1 MKKFYKIITLLL
13 LFAFL
18 STYSPLNE
26 TNLNLENN
34 NNFFN
39 IKKIIVKNNFLV
51 KKNNVYKK
59 LDKMYNK
66 SIFLIKRKDIEEALK
81 TINFLEKIEV
91 KKRYPDTI
99 IVKIFETRPVGI
111 LFKDK
116 KRYLFDSSS
125 NLISIEKDEIFE
137 GLPNIFGEE
146 AEKHFVSFL
155 NKLKNNNFPI
165 KQINK
170 FYYFKIGRWD
180 LELINN
186 KTIKFPYNISGDVI
200 KKSIELLN
208 DNDFKNYNTIDLR
221 VDGKI
226 IVE

>member
-13 LFAFL
+13 LLAFL
-18 STYSPLNE
+18 STYSPNKS
-26 TNLNLENN
+26 NLNLEND

-39 IKKIIVKNNFLV
+39 IKKIIIKNNLLI
-51 KKNNVYKK
+51 KKSYVYEK
-59 LDKMYNK
+59 LDKIYNK
-66 SIFLIKRKDIEEALK
+66 SIFLVKRKDIEEALK
-81 TINFLEKIEV
+81 KINFLKKIEV

-99 IVKIFETRPVGI
+99 IVKIFETKPVGI

-125 NLISIEKDEIFE
+125 NLISIKKDEIFE
-137 GLPNIFGEE
+137 ELPDIFGEG
-146 AEKHFVSFL
+146 AEKNFIGFL
-155 NKLKNNNFPI
+155 NKLKNSNFPI
-165 KQINK
+165 KKINK
-170 FYYFKIGRWD
+170 FYYFKIERWD
-180 LELINN
+180 VQLINN
-186 KTIKFPYNISGDVI
+186 KTIKFPYNINSDLI

-208 DNDFKNYNTIDLR
+208 DNDFKNYNIIDLR

>member
-1 MKKFYKIITLLL
+1 MIYYKDFEKSLGVCSDCGTHMRLPSGTRIKFLLDDGK
-13 LFAFL
+13 
-18 STYSPLNE
+18 Y
-26 TNLNLENN
+26 
-34 NNFFN
+34 
-39 IKKIIVKNNFLV
+39 
-51 KKNNVYKK
+51 
-59 LDKMYNK
+59 
-66 SIFLIKRKDIEEALK
+66 
-81 TINFLEKIEV
+81 EKIKV
-91 KKRYPDTI
+91 PLS
-99 IVKIFETRPVGI
+99 KIDP
-111 LFKDK
+111 LSFKDK
-116 KRYLFDSSS
+116 KRYLLDSSS

-170 FYYFKIGRWD
+170 FYYFKIERWD

-221 VDGKI
+221 MDGKI

>member
-1 MKKFYKIITLLL
+1 MKKFYKIIILLL

-18 STYSPLNE
+18 STYTPNE
-26 TNLNLENN
+26 SNLNLKNN

-39 IKKIIVKNNFLV
+39 IKKIIVKNNLLV
-51 KKNNVYKK
+51 KKKYIYEK
-59 LDKMYNK
+59 LDKIYNK
-66 SIFLIKRKDIEEALK
+66 NIFSVKREDIEEALK
-81 TINFLEKIEV
+81 TINFLGKIEV

-99 IVKIFETRPVGI
+99 IVKIFETKPLGI
-111 LFKDK
+111 LFKNK
-116 KRYLFDSSS
+116 KRYLIDSSS
-125 NLISIEKDEIFE
+125 NLISIREDENFE
-137 GLPNIFGEE
+137 ELPNIFGEG
-146 AEKHFVSFL
+146 AEKNFISFL
-155 NKLKNNNFPI
+155 NKLKNNNFSI

-180 LELINN
+180 VELINN
-186 KTIKFPYNISGDVI
+186 KTIKFPYNISGEVI